1 MSNEDHGS
9 AHRLVDQG
17 TEERLAASARM
28 EGVEGDGG
36 HTDPEG
42 HPVHAGHA
50 ALAGLDNEKTS
61 GEHDATVPGEARVD
75 VDKEAHP
82 DLYPQD

>member
-1 MSNEDHGS
+1 MSTEDQGS
-9 AHRLVDQG
+9 AHRRVDQG
-17 TEERLAASARM
+17 TEERLAAAARM

-42 HPVHAGHA
+42 FPVHAGHA
-50 ALAGLDNEKTS
+50 AVAGLDNEKTS
-61 GEHDATVPGEARVD
+61 GANDPQDPSEAREA

-82 DLYPQD
+82 ENQ